1 MRLVRKQTIKN
12 VANRSKNFFVYQK
25 IIFSLGLLTL
35 GLLTVQ
41 IYFSN
46 QLAVSGAAVNY
57 SERKAIELEKENYQ
71 LENEISLRSTL
82 GYLESKAKEMGLV
95 KITKVETL
103 KPISPVA
110 LKQ

>member
-1 MRLVRKQTIKN
+1 MKLVKKQTIKN
-12 VANRSKNFFVYQK
+12 VADRSKNFFVYQK
-25 IIFSLGLLTL
+25 VILGLGLLAIGLLTL
-35 GLLTVQ
+35 K

-57 SERKAIELEKENYQ
+57 SERKAITLEKENYE
-71 LENEISLRSTL
+71 LENEISLKSTL
-82 GYLESKAKEMGLV
+82 GYIENKAKEMGLV
-95 KITKVETL
+95 KVTKVEAL